1 MPTMAWPR
9 ERKSA
14 RVTERGRESDPR
26 RGWKSIN
33 GKRKRERESETGR
46 TGAGRQERAR
56 KREYQEAEAAA

>member
-14 RVTERGRESDPR
+14 QVTERGRESDPR

-33 GKRKRERESETGR
+33 GKRKRESETGR